1 MAKETINLCPEHNT
15 FASDDQRK
23 ITDAQMAAANFER
36 TPVLDPSLIWVCP
49 AQENFATVI
58 NILGVGPRVSKRF
71 WFAGFDADGNVKS
84 VRSISV
90 SSLRAMA
97 LGFVKEGVDAPVI
110 SAATNENGAT
120 RTAPGTRYIHAMED
134 TSWIRGANNLYIVK
148 EPICLKAT
156 GSAEVYQAAFKE
168 GQMQKTE
175 DGKVELNTVTM
186 KFFEKVGVPTDE
198 ELQKAAAAISMSE
211 GDHFYAL

>member
-15 FASDDQRK
+15 YASDDQRK

-36 TPVLDPSLIWVCP
+36 TPVLDASLSWVCP

-71 WFAGFDADGNVKS
+71 WFAGFDADGVVRS

-97 LGFVKEGVDAPVI
+97 LGFVKEGIDAPVI
-110 SAATNENGAT
+110 SAAVNESGAT

-134 TSWIRGANNLYIVK
+134 TSWIRGENNLYIVK
-148 EPICLKAT
+148 EPIVLRAA
-156 GSAEVYQAAFKE
+156 GSAEVYQAKFE
-168 GQMQKTE
+168 GGQMQKTD
-175 DGKVELNTVTM
+175 DGKVALNTVTM
-186 KFFEKVGVPTDE
+186 KFFEKIGVPTKE
-198 ELQKAAAAISMSE
+198 QLEAAAAAISMSE